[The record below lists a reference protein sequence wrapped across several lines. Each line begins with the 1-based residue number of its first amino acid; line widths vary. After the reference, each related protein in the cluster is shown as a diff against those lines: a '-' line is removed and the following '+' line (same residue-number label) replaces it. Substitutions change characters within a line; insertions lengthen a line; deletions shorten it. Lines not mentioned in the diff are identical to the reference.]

1 MEVETVYKKS
11 VLSVIVKS
19 LGSGHMSKQIKD
31 GSVVRRMV
39 VVGAVLQ
46 E

>member
-1 MEVETVYKKS
+1 MEVETVDKKS
-11 VLSVIVKS
+11 VLLVIVKS
-19 LGSGHMSKQIKD
+19 LGSGHMTKQIKD
-31 GSVVRRMV
+31 VSVVRRMV